1 MREKKNPIKLTISEF
16 FSQLILKTPCTQ
28 HLKQIMQKDRMKNI
42 PKMTLQDVL
51 YFESV
56 LNPHYIGSF
65 FLTYSSP
72 FNDSSQKLY
81 FNME

>member
-1 MREKKNPIKLTISEF
+1 MKS
-16 FSQLILKTPCTQ
+16 IL
-28 HLKQIMQKDRMKNI
+28 
-42 PKMTLQDVL
+42 KMTLQDVF
-51 YFESV
+51 YFKSV
-56 LNPHYIGSF
+56 MNPNYIGPF